1 MIFVVTDHL
10 ETREALTQLIAG
22 RGYNVIEVACGEALH
37 KHLQFQLP
45 SLIVLD
51 CGMRDSFAMIATT
64 RAASRTAPIPV
75 IMFGDSDV
83 DLRDKALLHGA
94 DVYVPKGSLDW
105 VQLLA
110 EIQRFV
116 GEPPPRQ

>member
-1 MIFVVTDHL
+1 
-10 ETREALTQLIAG
+10 
-22 RGYNVIEVACGEALH
+22 
-37 KHLQFQLP
+37 
-45 SLIVLD
+45 
-51 CGMRDSFAMIATT
+51 MIATT